1 MHPDLERLISIAKES
16 GELTEKQKVIILRK
30 AKALGEDL
38 DEVEFVL
45 ETLKSKEPV
54 KAPSGVPKLRKCPHC
69 GATISGY
76 SLTCPECGFSLS
88 SESKTSENVRNY
100 VQDLQIL
107 LMEAENSVSAR
118 DQMLYGDQK
127 VCQQKVNII
136 TTFQLPYTTEALL
149 EMMLFT
155 YSSYQTAPSSLINVN
170 RRHLKNA
177 WLGKAKQAYRML
189 AAQSDLDEKT
199 KATLQEYSFLAK

>member
-1 MHPDLERLISIAKES
+1 MHADIEKLINLAKEA
-16 GELTEKQKVIILRK
+16 GELTDKQREIILRK
-30 AKALGEDL
+30 ADALGEDR
-38 DEVEFVL
+38 DEIEFVL
-45 ETLKSKEPV
+45 ETFAKKEPV
-54 KAPSGVPKLRKCPHC
+54 KSTTSAHKLRKCPHC

-88 SESKTSENVRNY
+88 SESATSENVRNY
-100 VQDLQIL
+100 VQELQKL
-107 LMEAENSVSAR
+107 LIDAENSVSAR

-127 VCQQKVNII
+127 ICQQKVNII

-189 AAQSDLDEKT
+189 AAQNNLDEKT
-199 KATLQEYSFLAK
+199 KATLQQYSFLAK